1 MYYLYKHELL
11 KFSLL
16 NTQMPDVQYV
26 FWQKQKYIKKII
38 VKKRKEWRKAFLI
51 LNIKNGSTECA
62 VFIYSSKD
70 DSSYSYSRFINKI
83 YIK

>member
-51 LNIKNGSTECA
+51 LNIKNGFDVIDTYTDE
-62 VFIYSSKD
+62 
-70 DSSYSYSRFINKI
+70 NGLHKI
-83 YIK
+83 ILEKNLLT